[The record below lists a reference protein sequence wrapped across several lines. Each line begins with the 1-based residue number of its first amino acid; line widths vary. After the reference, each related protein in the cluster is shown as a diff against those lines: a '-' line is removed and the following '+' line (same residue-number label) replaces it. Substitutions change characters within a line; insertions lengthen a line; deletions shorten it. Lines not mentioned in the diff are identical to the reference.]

1 MNQPLHALNWF
12 ELPVSDF
19 NRAKKFYETLF
30 VFSMPTSDMGSAKM
44 GFLLFDMQAGGRG
57 GAIVYNP
64 EFYTPSANGTLI
76 YLNAEPDLQ
85 VVLDKVEYAG
95 GRILSEKKLVAPD
108 AHLGYWATI
117 LDTEGNRVALHS
129 MK

>member
-1 MNQPLHALNWF
+1 MNLPKHAINWF
-12 ELPVSDF
+12 ELPVSNF
-19 NRAKKFYETLF
+19 NRAKRFYEMLF
-30 VFSMPTSDMGSAKM
+30 DYTMATSDIGTSKM
-44 GFLLFDMQAGGRG
+44 GFLLFDFENGGKG

-64 EFYTPSANGTLI
+64 EFYTPSANGTLV

-85 VVLDKVEYAG
+85 ILLNKVEAAG
-95 GRILSEKKLVAPD
+95 GRILTQKKLVAPD

-129 MK
+129 NS